1 MTGRKVGLFLHEHG
15 LTVAAVTG
23 RGRLEHFTLAS
34 EDDLP
39 SLLRAELATRR
50 LRPRRMRIG
59 LQRSLV
65 TVKPLELPAAA
76 GSSLAEVLRFELER
90 HVPFPPEEMAFDS
103 LALPT
108 TRGGP
113 LRVLVAACERRAV
126 ERALRLLAEPR
137 LKPLSVTVACHNL
150 PALLGRRLEARRAVW
165 AHRRGEATDL
175 IFLGSGEL
183 RLSRTVPAADGGELA
198 AEIAGSL
205 RLLKWIS
212 GDDIGGFVSSPALV
226 ALGAPV
232 SEPPYRAGVVRLL
245 ATVPESDRG
254 VTVLALAVALGRRQ
268 PILNLLPEALR
279 PRALSVGQVVTA
291 GVAAFAAALSLGALL
306 TQGHADRRYLEDLD
320 RTTRA
325 LAPQVKAVEQIAVEL
340 NQKKRLLAA
349 FKAVED
355 SGIRPLPVMRELTE
369 RLPQDAWLS
378 TLTLDAKSVE
388 LAGQASAASQLI
400 PILESSPWLERV
412 EFTSPVTRG
421 RDKEQFRIKAG
432 WEAGPGGPAATGAAL
447 AAERAEPERPAA
459 ARPEAGPARPRPRP
473 PAAEPGPAPRPRPGG

>member
-1 MTGRKVGLFLHEHG
+1 MTRPRVGLFLHEHA

-34 EDDLP
+34 EEDLA
-39 SLLRAELATRR
+39 SLLRAELATRH
-50 LRPRRMRIG
+50 LRPRWMRIG

-76 GSSLAEVLRFELER
+76 ESSLAEVLRFELER
-90 HVPFPPEEMAFDS
+90 HVPFSPEEMVFDS

-175 IFLGSGEL
+175 VFLGSGEL
-183 RLSRTVPAADGGELA
+183 RLSRTVPAADGDELA
-198 AEIAGSL
+198 GEIAGSL
-205 RLLKWIS
+205 RLLKWKDFEAVWVS
-212 GDDIGGFVSSPALV
+212 GDAIGGLVSSPALA

-232 SEPPYRAGVVRLL
+232 SEPPYRAGVATLL
-245 ATVPESDRG
+245 ETVPEGERG
-254 VTVLALAVALGRRQ
+254 VTVLALAVALGPRQ
-268 PILNLLPEALR
+268 PVLNLLPEALR
-279 PRALSVGQVVTA
+279 PRMLTGGQVVTA
-291 GVAAFAAALSLGALL
+291 GVAALAAALGLGALL

-325 LAPQVKAVEQIAVEL
+325 LAPQVKVVEKIAAEL

-349 FKAVED
+349 FKAVEE
-355 SGIRPLPVMRELTE
+355 SGIRALPVLRELTE
-369 RLPQDAWLS
+369 RLPPDAWLS
-378 TLTLDAKSVE
+378 TLTLDTKSIE
-388 LAGQASAASQLI
+388 LAGQASAAGQLI
-400 PILESSPWLERV
+400 PLLESSAWIERV

-421 RDKEQFRIKAG
+421 RDKEQFRIKAA
-432 WEAGPGGPAATGAAL
+432 WEAGP
-447 AAERAEPERPAA
+447 
-459 ARPEAGPARPRPRP
+459 AGPRS
-473 PAAEPGPAPRPRPGG
+473 APRPQGQD